1 MEKLETASTLSV
13 TYANLPV
20 KHCAHAFGARL
31 PHSLHLRNFI
41 HTVEE
46 EFEICENFLLNASD
60 CVYSRIRVRI
70 VDSLDLAL
78 AEVWHFEIIR
88 R

>member
-31 PHSLHLRNFI
+31 LSTLAQKFYSYPWKGKLAIRKFLIKR
-41 HTVEE
+41 
-46 EFEICENFLLNASD
+46 FLL
-60 CVYSRIRVRI
+60 CLL
-70 VDSLDLAL
+70 VDKCTQVH
-78 AEVWHFEIIR
+78 ER
-88 R
+88 C